1 MTGSWAGAMGQNQF
15 MPSSFVQYAV
25 DYNGD
30 GRRDI
35 WTTLADV
42 FASTANYLASSGWR
56 ERETWGHRVILPASF
71 DVAAN
76 GGQVSK
82 SLADWRALG
91 VRRADGSVFPPGIE
105 SALLVLP
112 SGAINPAFLVY
123 QNYQVLLKWNRSHY
137 FALTVGQFADQLER
151 K

>member
-1 MTGSWAGAMGQNQF
+1 M
-15 MPSSFVQYAV
+15 
-25 DYNGD
+25 
-30 GRRDI
+30 
-35 WTTLADV
+35 
-42 FASTANYLASSGWR
+42 
-56 ERETWGHRVILPASF
+56 PASF

-82 SLADWRALG
+82 SLADWQALG
-91 VRRADGSVFPPGIE
+91 VQRADGSAFPPEIE
-105 SALLVLP
+105 SASLVLP
-112 SGAINPAFLVY
+112 GGAMHPAFLVY